1 MNLPFFWIDVAA
13 YTLTAV
19 VAAALMLIVV
29 GVGPRRA
36 VNLSF
41 GLLMLAI
48 SLWAGCSVVLRLALW
63 MQSGTQQF
71 WMEFSTVPFTLI
83 GPFLLLFCTLYTQ
96 MEERWPY
103 GVVAAGVLLASLLTV
118 PLFQHQIVNNV
129 RLTDN
134 GIVTWDRSLVGTLVS
149 IPLLISAVLA
159 LVPVWGAW
167 RRMREPYLAIAI
179 IILVVSGVL
188 FSFISLPIPT
198 LSLAITITISLMGYA
213 ILGRQLFNPLRE
225 LTENLEQQVAERTQ
239 ALEENANELQRTLS
253 RLRQHVTYLRTAAEV
268 ARDVA
273 AIRDMDELLGQ
284 TASLI
289 AERFDYYNVSIFLLD
304 ETAEALVLRTAT
316 SAGGQRMRERG
327 YRQPVRLDNIVGSVA
342 KTGQPRLVFDVG
354 PGAVAFDNP
363 DLPLTRSEIVV
374 PLRVRN
380 QTIGVL
386 DVHSTQEAAFGEDDL
401 VVLQVVA
408 DQLAVAI
415 ENTRLFAQQQ
425 ASLREL
431 DTLQRLY
438 TGEQWERLLRERL
451 TTTQYHYTAAGV
463 KPGGRSWEAGEE
475 EAITLGRVVT
485 ARDNGDV
492 VLVAPITLHNQPI
505 GTLAFRRP
513 AEAADWT
520 PQEMALVEA
529 AVNQMAL
536 ALENVRLLEEAQRR
550 AARDRLISQAAA
562 RMRET
567 LDLEGVLKTAA
578 NEIASAL
585 GLAALEVQLGT
596 EPEQAQDS

>member
-1 MNLPFFWIDVAA
+1 MNLPFFWIDIAA

-41 GLLMLAI
+41 GLLMLTI
-48 SLWAGCSVVLRLALW
+48 SLWAGCSVILRLALW
-63 MQSGTQQF
+63 AESGAQQF
-71 WMEFSTVPFTLI
+71 WMEFSTLPFTLI

-103 GVVAAGVLLASLLTV
+103 GVVAAGIVLAGLLAV

-129 RLTDN
+129 HLTDN

-149 IPLLISAVLA
+149 IPLLISAMLA

-179 IILVVSGVL
+179 IVLVVSGGL

-198 LSLAITITISLMGYA
+198 LSLAVTITISLMGYA
-213 ILGRQLFNPLRE
+213 ILGRQLFNPLQE
-225 LTENLEQQVAERTQ
+225 LTQNLEQQVAERTR
-239 ALEENANELQRTLS
+239 ALEENSDELQRALS

-273 AIRDMDELLGQ
+273 AIRDMGQLLNQ
-284 TASLI
+284 TARLI
-289 AERFDYYNVSIFLLD
+289 AERFDYYNVAIFLLD
-304 ETAEALVLRTAT
+304 ETAEAVVLRTAT
-316 SAGGQRMRERG
+316 SEGGQRMLERG

-342 KTGQPRLVFDVG
+342 HTGQPRLVFDVG
-354 PGAVAFDNP
+354 PGAITFDNP

-374 PLRVRN
+374 PLRARGQV
-380 QTIGVL
+380 IGVL
-386 DVHSTQEAAFGEDDL
+386 DVHSSQEAAFGEDDL
-401 VVLQVVA
+401 VVLQIMA
-408 DQLAVAI
+408 DQMAVAV
-415 ENTRLFAQQQ
+415 ENTRLFARQQDN
-425 ASLREL
+425 LREL
-431 DTLQRLY
+431 DALQRLY
-438 TGEQWERLLRERL
+438 TGEQWQQLLRERL
-451 TTTQYHYTAAGV
+451 TTAQYHYT
-463 KPGGRSWEAGEE
+463 PGGIRPGDRPWEAGEE
-475 EAITLGRVVT
+475 EAITQGRLVT

-492 VLVAPITLHNQPI
+492 VLVAPIILHNQPI

-513 AEAADWT
+513 VESADWS
-520 PQEMALVEA
+520 PQELALVEA

-550 AARDRLISQAAA
+550 AARERLVSQVAS

-567 LDLEGVLKTAA
+567 LELELVLKTAA
-578 NEIASAL
+578 NEIAGAL
-585 GLAALEVQLGT
+585 GLAALDVRLGM